1 MQSAGRARSLLRQG
15 PHPLGALG
23 QGQTRMSH
31 EPWRCGRRGVTS
43 RWTRLLF
50 LPSPPFPT
58 LTRLSLGP
66 GPAACRVQ
74 QPPEPPEPQACGDT
88 ARPEE
93 DEGPAGAEL
102 RAESGRKG
110 RGSPSAGECPPSGT
124 VPGGTAGPLWR
135 LEDSEGEAGRDRDR
149 CPMAVEVTAETP
161 PSASSDPWVAARGFR
176 LWKRKRASKPAL
188 GWGPD
193 GPSLPR
199 ALAHA
204 APSARSARPLPRG
217 LPFTAQPE
225 RWPAFQPPE
234 PPCTLLHAGP
244 ASLPAWALRRVGW
257 VQGPPWLPLDLSGRR
272 PGAGL
277 SPAPPRRRPPSL
289 DSPLAFQQTPSP
301 GRLGAGQGCG
311 EPGALPRPSA
321 LPLGRGRGDSTHQR
335 VRASAACRRRS
346 VEPPSGPRWRGG
358 VQAGAGASR
367 ASRLWA
373 LIGVPERE
381 VCPHARRGCSGMGT
395 LCLQPPVPEGRSL
408 RPDYR

>member
-15 PHPLGALG
+15 PHTLGALG

-31 EPWRCGRRGVTS
+31 EPWRCGRRGVAS

-124 VPGGTAGPLWR
+124 VPGGTAGPLWG

-161 PSASSDPWVAARGFR
+161 PSASCDPWVAARGFR

-225 RWPAFQPPE
+225 RCPAFQPPE

-257 VQGPPWLPLDLSGRR
+257 VQGPP
-272 PGAGL
+272 
-277 SPAPPRRRPPSL
+277 
-289 DSPLAFQQTPSP
+289 
-301 GRLGAGQGCG
+301 
-311 EPGALPRPSA
+311 
-321 LPLGRGRGDSTHQR
+321 
-335 VRASAACRRRS
+335 
-346 VEPPSGPRWRGG
+346 
-358 VQAGAGASR
+358 
-367 ASRLWA
+367 
-373 LIGVPERE
+373 
-381 VCPHARRGCSGMGT
+381 
-395 LCLQPPVPEGRSL
+395 
-408 RPDYR
+408 